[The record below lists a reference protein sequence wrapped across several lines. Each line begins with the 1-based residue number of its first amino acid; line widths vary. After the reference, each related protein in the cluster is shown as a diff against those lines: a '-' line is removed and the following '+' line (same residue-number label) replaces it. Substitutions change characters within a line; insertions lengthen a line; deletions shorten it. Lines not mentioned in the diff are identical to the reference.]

1 VIVHLIRGI
10 SICHSQ
16 RGAMAN
22 LLAVVLLSCCVV
34 LAQGTGYGSY
44 GLFFDAGS
52 SGTSV
57 HAYSFGEHKDGK
69 PDCEQIME
77 SKTLVEVGK
86 GAARRVGTRVTFDRL
101 SHAGLDIEPG
111 LSSFSDNLP
120 GSPTPPPRAPP
131 RR

>member
-1 VIVHLIRGI
+1 
-10 SICHSQ
+10 
-16 RGAMAN
+16 MAN

-77 SKTLVEVGK
+77 PKTLVEVGK
-86 GAARRVGTRVTFDRL
+86 GAAHRRVGTR
-101 SHAGLDIEPG
+101 
-111 LSSFSDNLP
+111 SDL
-120 GSPTPPPRAPP
+120 
-131 RR
+131 